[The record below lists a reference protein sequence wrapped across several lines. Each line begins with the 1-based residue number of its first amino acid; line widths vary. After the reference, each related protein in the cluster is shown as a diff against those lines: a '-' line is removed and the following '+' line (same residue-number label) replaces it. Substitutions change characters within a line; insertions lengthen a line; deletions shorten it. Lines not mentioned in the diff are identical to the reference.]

1 MAYLCGNNNGN
12 HDRER
17 ALPVV
22 FPPVQV
28 CPVEVEGAVGGLG
41 LLPVEVVDV
50 QVPQGGELGA
60 GGLVGLLQVPVL
72 TLGCAMG
79 Q

>member
-1 MAYLCGNNNGN
+1 MIEN
-12 HDRER
+12 ETPSI
-17 ALPVV
+17 PVV

-28 CPVEVEGAVGGLG
+28 CPVEVECAVGGLC

-60 GGLVGLLQVPVL
+60 GGLVRLVQVPVL
-72 TLGCAMG
+72 ALGEVCTMIHK
-79 Q
+79 